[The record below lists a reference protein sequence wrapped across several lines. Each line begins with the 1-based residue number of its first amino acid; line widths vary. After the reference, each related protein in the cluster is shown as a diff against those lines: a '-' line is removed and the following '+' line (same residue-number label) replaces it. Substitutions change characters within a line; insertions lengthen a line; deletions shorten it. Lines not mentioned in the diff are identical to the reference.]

1 MGLALSEHEIGMRAS
16 RLIKLRLRQVGITY
30 EELALRLPR
39 HGLPNETVNSIKA
52 KLKRGTFPATFLIAT
67 LAALGLEGF
76 KLGDI

>member
-1 MGLALSEHEIGMRAS
+1 
-16 RLIKLRLRQVGITY
+16 
-30 EELALRLPR
+30 
-39 HGLPNETVNSIKA
+39 LPNETVNSIKA